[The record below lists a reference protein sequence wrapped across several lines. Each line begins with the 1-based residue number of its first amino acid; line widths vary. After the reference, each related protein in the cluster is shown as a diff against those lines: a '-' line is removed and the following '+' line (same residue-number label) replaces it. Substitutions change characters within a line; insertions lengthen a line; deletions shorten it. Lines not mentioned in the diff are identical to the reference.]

1 MKFITAPVKTIIL
14 IFVAFIL
21 SYYILM
27 ARQTIHLSQV
37 ITSGQFWLMLILG
50 AVFFY
55 GYFRYSEYLNR
66 RIQHS
71 SKYSIF
77 VFLILRLLF
86 GVWIPSVLVLF
97 FLKQLF
103 SLWGLNFNDSGYLD
117 TEYFILMIILYGTTI
132 GFVALYFFKRYQ
144 EVQVN
149 ANSLSPKLVLAEE
162 SSKPHDKLDESLNSD
177 SKLYP
182 EDQMFLK
189 RELAEML
196 LHVVLI
202 RKRKNNTVLFRDDGT
217 CEVFISDPRIID
229 LFVQEETLMQINR
242 WTWVNVFYIKDMKR
256 ENNEDSIIIDQ
267 ELESK
272 YQECKIFYEP
282 NAHNQAD
289 DKPNLFVG
297 RAYKKQVKLWIKE
310 NRGNIGA

>member
-1 MKFITAPVKTIIL
+1 M
-14 IFVAFIL
+14 
-21 SYYILM
+21 
-27 ARQTIHLSQV
+27 
-37 ITSGQFWLMLILG
+37 
-50 AVFFY
+50 
-55 GYFRYSEYLNR
+55 
-66 RIQHS
+66 
-71 SKYSIF
+71 
-77 VFLILRLLF
+77 LF

-149 ANSLSPKLVLAEE
+149 ANCLSPKPVLAEE

-177 SKLYP
+177 SKLDP

-217 CEVFISDPRIID
+217 CELFISDPRIID

-242 WTWVNVFYIKDMKR
+242 WTWINVFYIKDMKR
-256 ENNEDSIIIDQ
+256 ENNEDSIIIDL

-272 YQECKIFYEP
+272 YQDCKIFYEP
-282 NAHNQAD
+282 NAQNQAD